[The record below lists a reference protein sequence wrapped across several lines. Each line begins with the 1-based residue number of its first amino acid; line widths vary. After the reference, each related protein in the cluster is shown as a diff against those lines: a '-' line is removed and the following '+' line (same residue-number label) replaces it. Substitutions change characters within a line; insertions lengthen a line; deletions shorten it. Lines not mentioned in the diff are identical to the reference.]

1 MLESEKK
8 RYQETLDKLTDV
20 ELLDELFKVYNAS
33 RNGWRNEYY
42 YLDCEKLVRKEI
54 LNRMRGK

>member
-8 RYQETLDKLTDV
+8 RYQEKLDKMTDV
-20 ELLDELFKVYNAS
+20 GLLDELFIVYNLA

-54 LNRMRGK
+54 INRMRSK